1 MIKIIIFLLL
11 LIPNVYAQEEVK
23 TVQFTDDSGIGI
35 LDESGHKI
43 VSEYVEV
50 CRDVKGRF
58 TKCPK
63 EGENSGFIKQTIE
76 RRCRQDGKFVKCPK
90 KDK

>member
-1 MIKIIIFLLL
+1 MFKFILLFLLL
-11 LIPNVYAQEEVK
+11 VPNVYAQEEVK
-23 TVQFTDDSGIGI
+23 AVQLTDDSGLGI
-35 LDESGHKI
+35 LDESGNKI

-50 CRDVKGRF
+50 CRDVKGHF

-63 EGENSGFIKQTIE
+63 EGENAGFIKQTIE

-90 KDK
+90 